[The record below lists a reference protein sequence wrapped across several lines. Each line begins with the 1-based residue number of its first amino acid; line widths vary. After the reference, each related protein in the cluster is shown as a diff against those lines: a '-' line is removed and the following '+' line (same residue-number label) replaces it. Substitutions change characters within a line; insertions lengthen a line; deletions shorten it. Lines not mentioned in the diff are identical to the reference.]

1 MNNKDKKE
9 KSSRPEQYSFSRELG
24 EFMKPYKKGYNSSVL
39 ISIIAV
45 LCGIFSYAAAGK
57 LIGKVFSG
65 NAKTSVVTALIV
77 GIAVLKIANII
88 LVNISTWISHHAAY
102 NTLADIRK
110 AVSSKL
116 VNMPLGYFEV
126 NGSGRL
132 KTVIVDRIEG
142 MENTLAHLYPEMTGN
157 LTAPLFIFVW
167 MFFIDWRMALIILG
181 WVVFGML
188 FFSGMMIGYEE
199 KYKGQIAASKS
210 MNQAVVEYINGI
222 EVIKT
227 FNQTDSSYKKYSDAV
242 MHNAEYSINWTKQT
256 QIFTSIILS
265 IAPFSVFPTVLAG
278 IKFWSDN
285 TLSTENL
292 FLLIILSLGIYGP
305 IQKAFSFFDTLAQM
319 GTTAHE
325 IREILDHNE
334 IERNGSDNNE
344 GDLEL
349 KAENISFRYSDKTDN
364 VLTGISFTVPK
375 GSMLALVGPSGGGK
389 STIAKLLAGYWEPA
403 SGVISIGGNSINNF
417 SQEKF
422 NSLVSSVD
430 QDTFLFDMSI
440 MENIRIGK
448 KDATD
453 EEVIAAAK
461 RAGCDEFIRS
471 LPEGYNTSVGEAGGK
486 LSGGERQRI
495 AIARA
500 IMKDSPIMIFDEATA
515 SADPENEALI
525 QNALSEA
532 GRDKTLIVVAHKL
545 STITSAEQ
553 IAYIEKGTVKC
564 IGTHEEMLRKCP
576 EYLNLWNIT
585 SSNGGEV

>member
-1 MNNKDKKE
+1 MSKKE
-9 KSSRPEQYSFSRELG
+9 KKHTQSKPEQYSFSRELG
-24 EFMKPYKKGYNSSVL
+24 SFMLPYKKDYNISVI

-45 LCGIFSYAAAGK
+45 LCGILSYAAAGK

-65 NAKTSVVTALIV
+65 NAKASAAAWLIV
-77 GIAVLKIANII
+77 CIAVLKITNII
-88 LVNISTWISHHAAY
+88 LVNISTWVSHHAAY

-110 AVSSKL
+110 AVAAKL
-116 VNMPLGYFEV
+116 VNMPLGYFET

-167 MFFIDWRMALIILG
+167 IFFIDWRMALVILG
-181 WVVFGML
+181 WVIFGML

-199 KYKGQIAASKS
+199 KYKGQVAAAKS

-242 MHNAEYSINWTKQT
+242 MHNADYSINWTKQT

-285 TLSTENL
+285 TLSTEKL
-292 FLLIILSLGIYGP
+292 FLIIILSIGIYGP

-319 GTTAHE
+319 GTSAHE
-325 IREILDHNE
+325 IREILDYRE
-334 IERNGSDNNE
+334 IERNGSDDNE
-344 GDLEL
+344 GDLVL
-349 KAENISFRYSDKTDN
+349 RADNISFSYNDKEES
-364 VLTGISFTVPK
+364 VISGVSFAVPK
-375 GSMLALVGPSGGGK
+375 GTMLALVGPSGGGK
-389 STIAKLLAGYWEPA
+389 STIAKLLAGYWEPD
-403 SGVISIGGNSINNF
+403 SGEISIGGNNIKNF

-422 NSLVSSVD
+422 NSLVSCVD
-430 QDTFLFDMSI
+430 QDTFLFDMSV
-440 MENIRIGK
+440 MDNIRLGK
-448 KDATD
+448 KEASD
-453 EEVIAAAK
+453 EEVIAVAK
-461 RAGCDEFIRS
+461 RAGCHDFIQA
-471 LPEGYNTSVGEAGGK
+471 LPEGYKTLVGEAGGR

-500 IMKDSPIMIFDEATA
+500 MMKDSPIMIFDEATA

-525 QNALSEA
+525 QRALSEA
-532 GRDKTLIVVAHKL
+532 GKDKTLIVIAHKL
-545 STITSAEQ
+545 ATITSAEQ
-553 IAYIEKGTVKC
+553 IAFIDKGTVKC
-564 IGTHEEMLRKCP
+564 IGTHGEMLEKCS
-576 EYLNLWNIT
+576 EYRELWDIT
-585 SSNGGEV
+585 SSDGGEA

>member
-1 MNNKDKKE
+1 MVGI
-9 KSSRPEQYSFSRELG
+9 LG
-24 EFMKPYKKGYNSSVL
+24 GY
-39 ISIIAV
+39 
-45 LCGIFSYAAAGK
+45 GD
-57 LIGKVFSG
+57 IGR
-65 NAKTSVVTALIV
+65 NVTAFL
-77 GIAVLKIANII
+77 
-88 LVNISTWISHHAAY
+88 
-102 NTLADIRK
+102 
-110 AVSSKL
+110 
-116 VNMPLGYFEV
+116 E
-126 NGSGRL
+126 
-132 KTVIVDRIEG
+132 
-142 MENTLAHLYPEMTGN
+142 
-157 LTAPLFIFVW
+157 
-167 MFFIDWRMALIILG
+167 
-181 WVVFGML
+181 
-188 FFSGMMIGYEE
+188 
-199 KYKGQIAASKS
+199 
-210 MNQAVVEYINGI
+210 
-222 EVIKT
+222 
-227 FNQTDSSYKKYSDAV
+227 KYSDEKIRIGSRHPERKLSGEHSDRISYEYVDITDIESVKRFINGCNAV
-242 MHNAEYSINWTKQT
+242 VNCTGCNDDNVVAAADAVSAAGCGYIDLCMNEKLKAGGKGKVVYGCGSIPGLAELMMLY
-256 QIFTSIILS
+256 
-265 IAPFSVFPTVLAG
+265 
-278 IKFWSDN
+278 
-285 TLSTENL
+285 
-292 FLLIILSLGIYGP
+292 LGREFEKPEDMNFIYGALGNFSLTAAQDYLEGVLKSSGRSMVCLKNGKVTECESLTELEQRFP
-305 IQKAFSFFDTLAQM
+305 FTEEKCMMFPYIDEGALYAASELGLSSGSWYMAFAGNRTLAQM

-325 IREILDHNE
+325 IREILDHKE

-349 KAENISFRYSDKTDN
+349 KVDNITFRYSDTSEN
-364 VLTGISFTVPK
+364 VLSGISFSVPK

-422 NSLVSSVD
+422 NRLVSGVD

-471 LPEGYNTSVGEAGGK
+471 LPDGYNTSVGEAGGK

-525 QNALSEA
+525 QKALSEA
-532 GRDKTLIVVAHKL
+532 GRDKTLVVVAHKL

-576 EYLNLWNIT
+576 EYQNLWNIT
-585 SSNGGEV
+585 SSNGGEA